1 MKVSKEKLKQMIKE
15 ELEKVMKEGDLEEIK
30 GAAGSALAAMDKG
43 RDLSRN
49 TSNVKM
55 TVDDVAYG
63 SDEPVVGDWEDD
75 DHIPP
80 ASKEEVISSTLERL
94 GIDPVSKLGMD
105 IADQLRSAA
114 EKVLSRTAGRHSD
127 GDRLASRERALAGDQ
142 PVKSGPRKG
151 MRSISTNKA
160 LKRDIKAGLGLEES
174 EELEEIK
181 GPAARALAGG
191 GVNIGSEI
199 DNVRFGSD
207 EPAEDYDLSD
217 QIPPGSKDEFINGVL
232 ERLGIDPSSELG
244 MDIAAQLRSAA
255 EKQQAR
261 AKERG
266 ARVMGN
272 TSDALARRQPVR
284 VTKKGKPHKDDIKLR
299 KYQIG
304 TNLDRMQGT
313 GDDSFDYEPE
323 EELEEAKAHGG
334 AREKAEH
341 DKKKMEEAQV
351 EELRESFRRFTK
363 LPKDTLK
370 D

>member
-30 GAAGSALAAMDKG
+30 G
-43 RDLSRN
+43 
-49 TSNVKM
+49 
-55 TVDDVAYG
+55 
-63 SDEPVVGDWEDD
+63 
-75 DHIPP
+75 
-80 ASKEEVISSTLERL
+80 
-94 GIDPVSKLGMD
+94 
-105 IADQLRSAA
+105 
-114 EKVLSRTAGRHSD
+114 
-127 GDRLASRERALAGDQ
+127 
-142 PVKSGPRKG
+142 
-151 MRSISTNKA
+151 
-160 LKRDIKAGLGLEES
+160 
-174 EELEEIK
+174 
-181 GPAARALAGG
+181 PAARALAGG
-191 GVNIGSEI
+191 GVNIGSAV
-199 DNVRFGSD
+199 DDVRFGSD
-207 EPAEDYDLSD
+207 EPMDYDLSD

-232 ERLGIDPSSELG
+232 QRLGIDASSELG

-261 AKERG
+261 SKERG
-266 ARVMGN
+266 ARLMGN

-334 AREKAEH
+334 AREKGEKGESAAKEKAEH
-341 DKKKMEEAQV
+341 MEEAQM

>member
-15 ELEKVMKEGDLEEIK
+15 ELDKVMKESEADLEE
-30 GAAGSALAAMDKG
+30 A
-43 RDLSRN
+43 
-49 TSNVKM
+49 KM
-55 TVDDVAYG
+55 TDDEEKKAASNLAHDKAKKG
-63 SDEPVVGDWEDD
+63 MMKHDLADKEKAAKGQSANPV
-75 DHIPP
+75 
-80 ASKEEVISSTLERL
+80 ASKERPL
-94 GIDPVSKLGMD
+94 GGKP
-105 IADQLRSAA
+105 QLSGKGTGYNNPTKSAA
-114 EKVLSRTAGRHSD
+114 GTAKGK
-127 GDRLASRERALAGDQ
+127 GLA
-142 PVKSGPRKG
+142 
-151 MRSISTNKA
+151 
-160 LKRDIKAGLGLEES
+160 ES
-174 EELEEIK
+174 EENLEEIK

-207 EPAEDYDLSD
+207 EPVEDYDLSD
-217 QIPPGSKDEFINGVL
+217 QIPAGSKDEFINGVL
-232 ERLGIDPSSELG
+232 QRLGIDASSELG
-244 MDIAAQLRSAA
+244 MDIAAQLKSAA

-261 AKERG
+261 SKERG

-272 TSDALARRQPVR
+272 TSDPLARRQPVR
-284 VTKKGKPHKDDIKLR
+284 MTKKGKPRKDDIQFR

-334 AREKAEH
+334 AEEKGEHKGETAAEKAKHEKGESAAKEKAEH

-363 LPKDTLK
+363 LPKATLK